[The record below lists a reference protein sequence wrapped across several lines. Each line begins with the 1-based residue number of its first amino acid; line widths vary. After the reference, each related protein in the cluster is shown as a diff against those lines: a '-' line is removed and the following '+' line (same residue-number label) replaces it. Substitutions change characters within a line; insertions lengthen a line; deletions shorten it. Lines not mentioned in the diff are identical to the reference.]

1 MQDYTGVVVP
11 QQTDYVEPSPMVAS
25 DTNSYEQAAPTRYQ
39 STSRYQAPPP
49 YNEVPQSLY
58 AATDDKAQLIQ
69 NEIGDLFAK
78 ILSTSDCFVVMI
90 RFQNFSFC
98 KRCKHGQVCM

>member
-58 AATDDKAQLIQ
+58 AETDDKAQLIQ
-69 NEIGDLFAK
+69 NE
-78 ILSTSDCFVVMI
+78 
-90 RFQNFSFC
+90 
-98 KRCKHGQVCM
+98 